1 MKLKVLRNREVKSI
15 IFKVLAIEALLIT
28 VILVLFNMNNKK
40 LIDKIVDNK
49 ANIVA
54 SILESH
60 PEIEN
65 DIIKSILNEVRPENI
80 EKGRDILKSYGYSED
95 MDILLEPIVNNY
107 NKNNLLIFLGILVV
121 MALLTILIIY
131 FEMKRVYKKVN
142 TAYTYVNNVLEDKN
156 ETLLDYEGEGEFPI
170 LANEINKMV
179 SVIKNDNEII
189 HKEKEYLKEILTDIS
204 HQLKTPLTSI
214 TMLADILIQ
223 KENMPK
229 ERKLEFLEK
238 ILNQSE
244 KMEWLIYNLLKLAR
258 LDAGTINFSKEKV
271 NIDEVIKSSISLLE
285 TKILEKNIL
294 INIEGD
300 TAYFIGDKEWTVEAV
315 TNIIKNAIEHSKE
328 NSKIYIIK
336 ESSNVYT
343 RLIVK
348 DYGEGIDNK
357 DLPNIFK
364 RFYTSNKSPNSN
376 SIGVGLAMA
385 KSIIEKENG
394 YIVVRSEKDK
404 GSEFEI
410 TFIL

>member
-95 MDILLEPIVNNY
+95 MDILLETIVNNY

>member
-65 DIIKSILNEVRPENI
+65 DIIKSILNEVRLENI

-95 MDILLEPIVNNY
+95 MDILLEPIANNY

-121 MALLTILIIY
+121 MALLAILIIY

-357 DLPNIFK
+357 YLPNIFK